1 VAKRAAALGA
11 SHRVDKLVRVVQI
24 FQGLNCGM
32 DAGITFDSDL
42 ARSVATIPGSVVW
55 VAPNG
60 ERYGIE
66 LQAVVSNKCCRRFP
80 LPRIV
85 TYGVEH
91 VPEARTKF
99 NLPLHKAN
107 RLMRG
112 GRKCGDW
119 IVHHSNIDR
128 TSANLVAMPLYQEN
142 GLPQES
148 FRSFDDDN
156 LCAAGVPERYKEI
169 VYG

>member
-1 VAKRAAALGA
+1 MAKRAAALGA

>member
-1 VAKRAAALGA
+1 MVSGMGLSCRLLFRTSVGDGF
-11 SHRVDKLVRVVQI
+11 HFRV
-24 FQGLNCGM
+24 
-32 DAGITFDSDL
+32 S
-42 ARSVATIPGSVVW
+42 S
-55 VAPNG
+55 
-60 ERYGIE
+60 
-66 LQAVVSNKCCRRFP
+66 
-80 LPRIV
+80 RI
-85 TYGVEH
+85 